1 LWKKEYF
8 MKEHCVFATLA
19 AGLLAA
25 GLAAG
30 QTSSAAS
37 AVPRLV
43 RFSGTANDARGHSVG
58 GVAGITFALY
68 SEETGGAPLWMET
81 QNVQAG
87 PGGHY
92 TVLLGA
98 TKSEGLPADLFTTA
112 QARWV
117 GVAVE
122 GQTEQPRVLLVSA
135 PYALK
140 AGDAETLGGLP
151 ASAFLLAG
159 PAVPATAAASGAK
172 PATSP
177 SASPDTAC
185 AKITSDGTATANQVA
200 KFTAACA
207 IEPSAI
213 FESGGKVGI
222 GTTTPAATLD
232 VKGATTLR
240 GALTMNAQGAATAT
254 AGAKSNPLDLL
265 AASYDSSTDTSI
277 AQHFRWQAEAAG
289 NDTASPSGT
298 LNLLYGQGG
307 ATPAETGLAV
317 SSEGL
322 VTFGAGQTFP
332 GAGTITGVT
341 AGAGLTGGGRTGAV
355 SLALT
360 NACGSGQTLQWN
372 GSTWACA
379 TLAAGTITGV
389 TAGVGLSG
397 GGSAGSV
404 TLTNTGVLAV
414 AGGTGITSS
423 GGSAPTVSLNTGYT
437 DGRYLQLAGGALS
450 GPLNLPANGLA
461 TANNQLV
468 LSGGNVGIDT
478 ATPGAPLEVAGNM
491 KISGAGSTLT
501 FPDGST
507 QSTAAGPPVVAA
519 ANPLQVALLR
529 WFPADQS
536 VTIAVG
542 TNPNGIAFDGTDI
555 WVANYSSTTVSK
567 VQASTGQVFGT
578 VTVGVGPSAVAFD
591 GANIWVTNQKS
602 NNVSKVRA
610 SDGGCVG
617 TCTFAVGTGPN
628 GIAFDGTNIWVT
640 NEYGNNVT
648 KLLASTG
655 ALVNTYNV
663 GGRPQGI
670 AFDGT
675 NIWVANEGDGTVS
688 ELSSTGAPLATIT
701 VGSGPFGVAFDGTN
715 IWVANYYSNSVTK
728 ILAATATVVNTYGV
742 GANPYGVAFDGTN
755 IWVSNSGSGTV
766 SKLLASNGALLGTFT
781 VGSSPYGVAFDG
793 ADIWVANWSSGT
805 VSKL

>member
-1 LWKKEYF
+1 
-8 MKEHCVFATLA
+8 LA
-19 AGLLAA
+19 VGLLA
-25 GLAAG
+25 
-30 QTSSAAS
+30 

-43 RFSGTANDARGHSVG
+43 RFSGVAKDASGNPVA

-68 SEETGGAPLWMET
+68 SEQTGGAPLWMET

-117 GVAVE
+117 GIAVE
-122 GQTEQPRVLLVSA
+122 GQAEQPRVLLVSA

-159 PAVPATAAASGAK
+159 PAVPAAAAAPGAK
-172 PATSP
+172 PETSLDV
-177 SASPDTAC
+177 SPDTAC
-185 AKITSDGTATANQVA
+185 TKITSDGTATANQVA

-232 VKGATTLR
+232 VKGTATLR
-240 GALTMNAQGAATAT
+240 GALTMNVQGAATAA
-254 AGAKSNPLDLL
+254 AGADSNPLDLL
-265 AASYDSSTDTSI
+265 AASFDSSTDTSI
-277 AQHFRWQAEAAG
+277 SQHFRWQAEAAG

-307 ATPAETGLAV
+307 ATPAETGLSV
-317 SSEGL
+317 NSQGL
-322 VTFGAGQTFP
+322 LTFGADQTFP
-332 GAGTITGVT
+332 GVGTITGVT
-341 AGAGLTGGGRTGAV
+341 AGGGLAGGGTTGTVTLGLTH
-355 SLALT
+355 
-360 NACGSGQTLQWN
+360 ACASGQVLQWN
-372 GSTWACA
+372 GSKWACA
-379 TLAAGTITGV
+379 TPAAGTITGV

-397 GGSAGSV
+397 GGTSGAV

-437 DGRYLQLAGGALS
+437 DGRYLQLTGGTLS
-450 GPLNLPANGLA
+450 GPLNLPANGLT

-468 LSGGNVGIDT
+468 LAGGNVGIDT

-507 QSTAAGPPVVAA
+507 QSTAAGPAGVAA

-536 VTIAVG
+536 VTLTVG
-542 TNPNGIAFDGTDI
+542 TNPNGIAFDGADI
-555 WVANYSSTTVSK
+555 WVANFSSSTVSK
-567 VQASTGQVFGT
+567 VQASTGLVIGA
-578 VTVGVGPSAVAFD
+578 VTVGSGPSAVAFD

-602 NNVSKVRA
+602 TTVSKVRA

-640 NEYGNNVT
+640 NEYSNNVT

-663 GGRPQGI
+663 GNRPQGI

-688 ELSSTGAPLATIT
+688 KLSSTGAPLSTVT

-766 SKLLASNGALLGTFT
+766 TKLLASTGAPLGTFT

-793 ADIWVANWSSGT
+793 ADIWVANWTSGT